1 MYQVRIFGMPWAAQ
15 LNRFLQSR
23 NYLSIDY
30 PDWTNWEWNL
40 AGSDRKKG
48 GTRFTDTTHHDTI
61 SLCYTAEVLSIT
73 DRGSKRRAPY
83 TLITLY
89 ER

>member
-1 MYQVRIFGMPWAAQ
+1 
-15 LNRFLQSR
+15 LQDQIGR
-23 NYLSIDY
+23 
-30 PDWTNWEWNL
+30 
-40 AGSDRKKG
+40 KG

-73 DRGSKRRAPY
+73 DHGSKWRAPY